1 MSKKV
6 KSVLKQKDLEKNHYT
21 NDEVINI
28 IYINN

>member
-6 KSVLKQKDLEKNHYT
+6 KCVLKQKDLEKNHYT
-21 NDEVINI
+21 NEVINI